1 PPHQNGTLERTPVAL
16 FVISFVDKADSL
28 SLRASNREAHLAY
41 MAASGRVRLGGPYL
55 NADGD
60 PMGSLIIVEAQD
72 EAEVR
77 AFMKDEPYN
86 KAGLIPQFDVRPW
99 RHTAG
104 QLP

>member
-1 PPHQNGTLERTPVAL
+1 MPL
-16 FVISFVDKADSL
+16 FVISFLDKPDSHA
-28 SLRASNREAHLAY
+28 LRGANREEHLAY

-55 NADGD
+55 DD
-60 PMGSLIIVEAQD
+60 QERPIGSLLIIEAAD

-86 KAGLIPQFDVRPW
+86 RAGRIPAFEVRAW
-99 RHTAG
+99 RYTAG